1 MKAADVTRKVKA
13 AGRQTVPA
21 TVVLDPDKALA
32 VEQAEQALKLAER
45 HRDAAKKN
53 DDLKG
58 SKTAEAQQA
67 VDQAQA
73 DLDAALEE
81 AEDATATFQLA
92 SLGPKRWR
100 DLQREHPPTDE
111 SRRLYG
117 RQTPWN
123 PETFCDAAIVE
134 SMVDP
139 DDATPEW
146 WDDLCSPGPYGLTN
160 AQWEKVWSACN
171 LANNGGVEV
180 PKSLASS
187 NGTTATG

>member
-1 MKAADVTRKVKA
+1 MKAADVTKKVKA

-21 TVVLDPDKALA
+21 TVVLDPDKAAA
-32 VEQAEQALKLAER
+32 VEQAERALRAAER
-45 HRDAAKKN
+45 HRDAVARN
-53 DDLKG
+53 DDLAG
-58 SKTAEAQQA
+58 TKTSEAQEA

-81 AEDATATFQLA
+81 AADATATFQLA

-100 DLQREHPPTDE
+100 ELQREHPPTEE
-111 SRRLYG
+111 SRQLYG
-117 RQTPWN
+117 RQIAWD

-139 DDATPEW
+139 DDATAEW
-146 WDDLCSPGPYGLTN
+146 WDDLCGSDGLTN

-180 PKSLASS
+180 PKSLRSS